1 MAHDIGVD
9 PIPLDGGGVVE
20 AEVVVESRLDV
31 HEDGTVLLGKALDYG
46 AVLIHPGAHGVAA
59 VGLHEIGGDEDQ
71 TLQDGEGLFDEFGE
85 VCLVFLKADMVFGD
99 EGRVELPPDVVDADE
114 NGEPVRMEI
123 QHIGLP
129 AGFQVPGGIAAGAH
143 IDDPDPGFGVGRLQK
158 AVHQPDV
165 AFADGVEQ
173 PFAAGAGPV
182 EVGDG
187 IADEDQFAAVFN
199 FHVAS
204 SVLGRFFQYS
214 MEDGEKQGKI
224 DVFYVYFLCLQ
235 MKYFVI

>member
-1 MAHDIGVD
+1 MSSVRFASYSSRPTWFSVMRGVSNCRQTSLT
-9 PIPLDGGGVVE
+9 PMKM
-20 AEVVVESRLDV
+20 ESQSGWRSS
-31 HEDGTVLLGKALDYG
+31 TS
-46 AVLIHPGAHGVAA
+46 
-59 VGLHEIGGDEDQ
+59 
-71 TLQDGEGLFDEFGE
+71 
-85 VCLVFLKADMVFGD
+85 VC
-99 EGRVELPPDVVDADE
+99 
-114 NGEPVRMEI
+114 
-123 QHIGLP
+123 Q
-129 AGFQVPGGIAAGAH
+129 QVPGGIAAGAH
-143 IDDPDPGFGVGRLQK
+143 IDDPDPGFGVGHLQK

-224 DVFYVYFLCLQ
+224 DVFYVCFLCLQ
-235 MKYFVI
+235 MEYFVI